1 MEELVTKVDPIKF
14 KETFG
19 AGIENFNQ
27 LVATKTVTI
36 SKLMEIAPAGIADPS
51 TTVYNSTMIL
61 MAILLGVAL
70 ISNFLISPVAKKHHM
85 SD

>member
-1 MEELVTKVDPIKF
+1 
-14 KETFG
+14 
-19 AGIENFNQ
+19 
-27 LVATKTVTI
+27 
-36 SKLMEIAPAGIADPS
+36 MEIAPAGIADPS